1 VGPGSGRA
9 RFFRDTKLKGEGY
22 TLVELLAVLAIA
34 GSGLMVAM
42 PVAQGL
48 YASGRIHSAGQ
59 EAAMTFRVA
68 RMAAIRS
75 GRETAVRIES
85 DAQGYR
91 LGIYRDGNGNGVLT
105 RDILRGVDPPA
116 PGSRGWDRGD
126 VRVSILQTVPVPD
139 PSSPGRKLDPS
150 DPVRFNSSNL
160 CSFSPLGECTPGSL
174 YLSDGRSRMAVVRVY
189 NRTGRIRVLYF
200 KAGSPRWEES

>member
-1 VGPGSGRA
+1 MKC
-9 RFFRDTKLKGEGY
+9 DGY
-22 TLVELLAVLAIA
+22 TLVELLAALAIA
-34 GSGLMVAM
+34 GSGLTLAM

-48 YASGRIHSAGQ
+48 YASVRIHGAGQ

-75 GRETAVRIES
+75 GRETAVRIEVNP
-85 DAQGYR
+85 QGYR
-91 LGIYRDGNGNGVLT
+91 LGVYRDGNGNGVLT
-105 RDILRGVDPPA
+105 RDINRGIDPPA
-116 PGSRGWDRGD
+116 PGAHGWDRGD
-126 VRVSILQTVPVPD
+126 VTVSILNTVPVPD

-150 DPVRFNSSNL
+150 DPVRFNGSNL

>member
-1 VGPGSGRA
+1 MKSAGFS
-9 RFFRDTKLKGEGY
+9 
-22 TLVELLAVLAIA
+22 LVELLAVLAIGA
-34 GSGLMVAM
+34 CGLMVAM

-48 YASGRIHSAGQ
+48 YASVRIHGAGQ

-75 GRETAVRIES
+75 GRHTAVRIEV

-91 LGIYRDGNGNGVLT
+91 LGVYRDGNGNGVLN
-105 RDILRGVDPPA
+105 RDITRGIDPPA
-116 PGSRGWDRGD
+116 PGAHGWDRGD
-126 VRVSILQTVPVPD
+126 VTVSILRTVPVPD

-150 DPVRFNSSNL
+150 DPVRFNGSNL

>member
-1 VGPGSGRA
+1 VK
-9 RFFRDTKLKGEGY
+9 DEGH

-34 GSGLMVAM
+34 GSGAMVAM
-42 PVAQGL
+42 PVAQGI
-48 YASGRIHSAGQ
+48 YAYARIHTAGQ

-85 DAQGYR
+85 NAQGYR

-105 RDILRGVDPPA
+105 RDITRGIDPPA
-116 PGSRGWDRGD
+116 PGSHGWDRGD
-126 VRVSILQTVPVPD
+126 VKVSILKNVPVPD

>member
-1 VGPGSGRA
+1 MKMR
-9 RFFRDTKLKGEGY
+9 GY
-22 TLVELLAVLAIA
+22 SLVETLTVLAIA
-34 GSGLMVAM
+34 GAVAM
-42 PVAQGL
+42 FAAPTAQGI
-48 YASGRIHSAGQ
+48 YAGARIHSAGA

-68 RMAAIRS
+68 RLAALRS

-85 DAQGYR
+85 FPGGYR
-91 LGIYRDGNGNGVLT
+91 LGIYRDGNGNGV
-105 RDILRGVDPPA
+105 RNKEIASGVDPSA
-116 PGSRGWDRGD
+116 PGSHGWDRGD
-126 VRVSILQTVPVPD
+126 VTVSILKDVPVPD
-139 PSSPGRKLDPS
+139 PSSPGKRLDPS

-189 NRTGRIRVLYF
+189 NRTGRVRVLYF